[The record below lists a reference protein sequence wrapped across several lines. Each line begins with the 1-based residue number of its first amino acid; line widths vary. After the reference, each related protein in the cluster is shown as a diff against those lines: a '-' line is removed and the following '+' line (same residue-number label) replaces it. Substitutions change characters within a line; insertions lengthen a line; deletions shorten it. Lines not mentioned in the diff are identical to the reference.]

1 MKICLYNSQ
10 EVGVIV
16 GERVYPIAAA
26 LFEAGDRS
34 GNSTM
39 VDVVERLGHDPAA
52 AQRVRDLT
60 NSGRSLP
67 LTDIKLRAPIYDPPT
82 IWAAALNY
90 RQTSKERRAAVD
102 PARIQ
107 AAKEDLMAEFFLK
120 PRSSISGPGET
131 IVLPKIAKDVS
142 LDCELCAV
150 IGKTARH
157 VGEAQALDCVFGY
170 TICLDISLQDPWGPG
185 KPSTRMIRKGFNT
198 FTPLGPWI
206 VTRDEIDEPQNLAI
220 RVEKNGALVLDGHTE
235 NMICSLREHIRF
247 LSSVATLYPGDL
259 ISTGSPASVEH
270 VKDGDQL
277 RASIEKI
284 GVMDL
289 GVKQEE

>member
-1 MKICLYNSQ
+1 M
-10 EVGVIV
+10 
-16 GERVYPIAAA
+16 
-26 LFEAGDRS
+26 
-34 GNSTM
+34 
-39 VDVVERLGHDPAA
+39 
-52 AQRVRDLT
+52 
-60 NSGRSLP
+60 
-67 LTDIKLRAPIYDPPT
+67 TDIKLRAPIYDPPT

-90 RQTSKERRAAVD
+90 QAPKERRTAMA

-107 AAKEDLMAEFFLK
+107 SAKENLMAEFFLK
-120 PRSSISGPGET
+120 PRSSITGPGET

-150 IGKTARH
+150 IGKTARN
-157 VGEAQALDCVFGY
+157 VGEPEALDYVFGY

-198 FTPLGPWI
+198 FTPMGPWI
-206 VTRDEIDEPQNLAI
+206 VTREEIEEPQNLTI

-247 LSSVATLYPGDL
+247 LSSVTSLHPGDL

-270 VKDGDQL
+270 LKDGDQL

-284 GVMDL
+284 GAMEL
-289 GVKQEE
+289 SVKRGE